1 MFRDNFTDFAFNDI
15 ESKNMHVWITNA
27 RDLQEQL
34 APSFKDSFIV
44 PSQGDGRR
52 YAGTTIESQTL
63 TVKCAAVEITE
74 KERRN
79 ISQWLNP
86 RAVGALTFGFDPY
99 HYYNVKVAS
108 EIVADKWVR
117 GRYHKELGGYTY
129 IYNFTIKFTTT
140 DDWCKLGFPIN
151 LDMQGDYFGFSHSEE
166 PFMYRGWNDS
176 EKGNL
181 YSNYNN
187 SYALPYLYPEL
198 NCYIHHPN
206 TTDTTIT
213 NGSSLYED
221 VDIYNARFDQPQT
234 EVPEGYFVTSD
245 YKTIKKLM
253 ICNPGNEPMY
263 INFFWSTINDSE
275 GLQCFLKIDE
285 EEIFNFS
292 YYDNQYYF
300 SNINYDSYVGTITDN
315 GVLIS
320 LVMSDSYKPMLLSNT
335 YRNTG
340 CFSIPSGHPETIKL
354 KDTAN
359 ITVFNGV
366 SQSLRFIEFDSSEF
380 IFEHYG
386 PCILTFFDKLPKHSN
401 RYSVNNHYDVINSLE
416 SNSLRTYSGFVT
428 PTSSKDKVR
437 ILLNSIGNSAE
448 EIIYKYMSICDAH
461 YLDFPNSNREE
472 VVKTDEVL
480 TISLQTRGN

>member
-151 LDMQGDYFGFSHSEE
+151 LDMQGDYFGFSHSVE
-166 PFMYRGWNDS
+166 PFM
-176 EKGNL
+176 
-181 YSNYNN
+181 
-187 SYALPYLYPEL
+187 
-198 NCYIHHPN
+198 
-206 TTDTTIT
+206 
-213 NGSSLYED
+213 
-221 VDIYNARFDQPQT
+221 
-234 EVPEGYFVTSD
+234 
-245 YKTIKKLM
+245 
-253 ICNPGNEPMY
+253 
-263 INFFWSTINDSE
+263 
-275 GLQCFLKIDE
+275 
-285 EEIFNFS
+285 
-292 YYDNQYYF
+292 
-300 SNINYDSYVGTITDN
+300 
-315 GVLIS
+315 
-320 LVMSDSYKPMLLSNT
+320 
-335 YRNTG
+335 
-340 CFSIPSGHPETIKL
+340 
-354 KDTAN
+354 
-359 ITVFNGV
+359 
-366 SQSLRFIEFDSSEF
+366 
-380 IFEHYG
+380 
-386 PCILTFFDKLPKHSN
+386 
-401 RYSVNNHYDVINSLE
+401 
-416 SNSLRTYSGFVT
+416 
-428 PTSSKDKVR
+428 
-437 ILLNSIGNSAE
+437 
-448 EIIYKYMSICDAH
+448 
-461 YLDFPNSNREE
+461 
-472 VVKTDEVL
+472 
-480 TISLQTRGN
+480 